1 MYGHPGAKKC
11 IKLLQEHFTIDGML
25 KKVKNY
31 VRTCDMC
38 QKRKDAGNKVL
49 FGGTKAI
56 IPLRK
61 GDLVSADYF
70 GPLPVSS
77 AGVRYLF
84 VIVDNFTKY
93 VRLFTLR
100 RATTAATLRRIHQY
114 CKELGC
120 PRIIITDN
128 GTQFTSRKWL
138 DGLNELNIQPRFTA
152 IRNPCAN
159 LAERINRQ
167 LGNLFRIFV
176 CDQHTKWSRYVPI
189 IESCINKTLSLIHI

>member
-1 MYGHPGAKKC
+1 
-11 IKLLQEHFTIDGML
+11 ML

-38 QKRKDAGNKVL
+38 QKCKDAGNKVL

-56 IPLRK
+56 VPLGK

-84 VIVDNFTKY
+84 VTVDNFTKY

-100 RATTAATLRRIHQY
+100 RATTAATLRRVH
-114 CKELGC
+114 
-120 PRIIITDN
+120 
-128 GTQFTSRKWL
+128 
-138 DGLNELNIQPRFTA
+138 
-152 IRNPCAN
+152 
-159 LAERINRQ
+159 
-167 LGNLFRIFV
+167 
-176 CDQHTKWSRYVPI
+176 
-189 IESCINKTLSLIHI
+189 LSLIHI